1 MDEDSPASHV
11 MTPGSEDGCGV
22 SDLQLDV
29 VSLGYGGWRFS
40 RQQVPLVFAA
50 GSL

>member
-1 MDEDSPASHV
+1 

-29 VSLGYGGWRFS
+29 SLATVPGGFQDS
-40 RQQVPLVFAA
+40 RSHWFWLRGLCKVGP
-50 GSL
+50 